1 MSTQEKSGFAM
12 PAAVGALVI
21 VGVLVTAG
29 FYMANQELRI
39 GVANRNAALAVN
51 LAQSSN
57 NRILINNSQTLSA
70 MPIWGVTTLSDTA
83 DEGISSVEVTRL
95 STFLYFLD
103 ATSTVTEGGALWSGG
118 SRRVG
123 LVARLVTADIDPPAA
138 LTTQGTLN
146 YGGSAQIH
154 GLDGSPSGD
163 DGGLADWT
171 STCPTTGLSDKPGIL
186 IDDTLNIDWN
196 GNEAKIVANMTG
208 TPLYTQDTTLTAES
222 MLEFGDMGWE
232 GMVALADKVYTGTP
246 SSIGPIVASGVCNTS
261 VKDNWG
267 DPLDSSSPCFN
278 YFPIIYYGGAELSL
292 TQGVGQGILLI
303 EGDLKVAGGFEFYGP
318 VYVKGTLTTTGS
330 GGHFWGGVTAANV
343 NIEDVTVL
351 GDAVI
356 SYSSCAINR
365 ALLNNSALTKVRPI
379 AMRSWVDLSGIT
391 GG

>member
-1 MSTQEKSGFAM
+1 MSTQQKSGFAM

-29 FYMANQELRI
+29 FYMASQELRI

-51 LAQSSN
+51 IAQSST
-57 NRILINNSQTLSA
+57 NRVLINNSSTLSA
-70 MPIWGVTTLSDTA
+70 LPLWGVTTVADTA
-83 DEGISSVEVTRL
+83 AQGISSVQVTRL

-123 LVARLVTADIDPPAA
+123 LVARLVTANIDPPAA
-138 LTTQGTLN
+138 LTTQGQLN

-154 GLDGSPSGD
+154 GLDGAPSGD
-163 DGGLADWT
+163 DGGAADWT
-171 STCPTTGLSDKPGIL
+171 GVCSSTGLTNKPGIL
-186 IDDTLNIDWN
+186 IDDTAHINWN
-196 GNEAKIVANMTG
+196 GNEAKIIANMNG
-208 TPLYTQDTTLTAES
+208 IPLYTQDTTITAAS
-222 MLEFGDMGWE
+222 VLEFGDLGWN
-232 GMVALADKVYTGTP
+232 GMVALADKVYTGAP
-246 SSIGPIVASGVCNTS
+246 VSIGPIVANGVCNTS

-267 DPLDSSSPCFN
+267 APTDAASPCFN
-278 YFPIIYYGGAELSL
+278 YFPIIYYAGSNLQL
-292 TQGVGQGILLI
+292 TQGMGQGILLV
-303 EGDLKVAGGFEFYGP
+303 EGDLKVTGGFEFYGP
-318 VYVKGTLTTTGS
+318 VYVKGTLTTMGS

-343 NIEDVTVL
+343 DIEDVTVL

-365 ALLNNSALTKVRPI
+365 ALLNNSALTKIRPL

-391 GG
+391 GS

>member
-1 MSTQEKSGFAM
+1 M

-29 FYMANQELRI
+29 FYMASQELRV
-39 GVANRNAALAVN
+39 GVANRNAATAVN
-51 LAQSSN
+51 LAQSST
-57 NRILINNSQTLSA
+57 NRILIERSQALASLPL
-70 MPIWGVTTLSDTA
+70 MGVTTLADTA
-83 DEGISSVEVTRL
+83 NKGVTSVRVTRL
-95 STFLYFLD
+95 SQFLYFLD

-154 GLDGSPSGD
+154 GLDGAPSGD

-171 STCPTTGLSDKPGIL
+171 GTCPTTGLQNKPGIL

-196 GNEAKIVANMTG
+196 GNESKIKANMTG
-208 TPLYTQDTTLTAES
+208 TPLYAQDTTLTAAS
-222 MLEFGDMGWE
+222 MLEFGDMGWA
-232 GMVALADKVYTGTP
+232 GMVALAEKVYTLSPGKP
-246 SSIGPIVASGVCNTS
+246 GPVVTGGVCDTS

-267 DPLDSSSPCFN
+267 DPVNKTSPCFN
-278 YFPIIYYGGAELSL
+278 YFPIIYYAGSSLQL
-292 TQGVGQGILLI
+292 TQGIGQGILLV
-303 EGDLKVAGGFEFYGP
+303 EGDLKVTGGFEFYGP
-318 VYVKGTLTTTGS
+318 VYVKGTLTTMGS

-343 NIEDVTVL
+343 DIEDVTVL

-365 ALLNNSALTKVRPI
+365 ALLNNSALTKIRPL
-379 AMRSWVDLSGIT
+379 ATRSWVDLSGIT